1 MNANISDEHAAFIFR
16 VQVSEVNRDGTQS
29 GPIHTVH
36 RQCDTRFVT
45 VEWSY
50 VYRNLCSKWPQIHAD
65 EVCSTHHNTKRSSK
79 AKKTIYQGDWKVTQ
93 PKLK

>member
-1 MNANISDEHAAFIFR
+1 LANASISDEHAAFIFR
-16 VQVSEVNRDGTQS
+16 GQVRKVKGYGTQY

-50 VYRNLCSKWPQIHAD
+50 AYRNLCSKWP
-65 EVCSTHHNTKRSSK
+65 
-79 AKKTIYQGDWKVTQ
+79 
-93 PKLK
+93 L